1 MFIKNHFSGYIWEQA
16 SKFWF
21 SFFVKKCS
29 EQLTNS
35 VRLFFRTSYTTD
47 LFLFIIG
54 HFFLSSMWSS
64 NIRNFVQKG
73 ELEYFNCKTLKT
85 VNHWFGL
92 LSWICFTISHSLSS
106 CLCFIFWH
114 FSEHILSPHLALQSD
129 KSIPVWEQF
138 AQKFGVKLWGG
149 PVIKGHS
156 SKITSSLCT
165 RANQKVGLVLTTKNL
180 SVLHCGKSWILD
192 FKRSLILKHKLK
204 LRQKICRP
212 HIDWQY
218 CQVMSCLRHTSPR
231 GRPRFF
237 DQVGHQTTN
246 ASIENK
252 HFFTK

>member
-1 MFIKNHFSGYIWEQA
+1 MYHFAVFHFTQFSNISVYNFHATPFCDEKSVELVRVA
-16 SKFWF
+16 SFQSDF
-21 SFFVKKCS
+21 LQNPYYRIDFFLLKKCS

-54 HFFLSSMWSS
+54 HFFLSSIWSS
-64 NIRNFVQKG
+64 NIRNFVQKWG
-73 ELEYFNCKTLKT
+73 FEFFNCKTLKT

-129 KSIPVWEQF
+129 KSIPVREQL

-156 SKITSSLCT
+156 SKMISSLCT
-165 RANQKVGLVLTTKNL
+165 RTNQL
-180 SVLHCGKSWILD
+180 
-192 FKRSLILKHKLK
+192 
-204 LRQKICRP
+204 
-212 HIDWQY
+212 
-218 CQVMSCLRHTSPR
+218 
-231 GRPRFF
+231 
-237 DQVGHQTTN
+237 
-246 ASIENK
+246 
-252 HFFTK
+252 